1 MRATVSPSISVV
13 TATPAAAAA
22 SVARSVG
29 RPSCRSSSSLVR
41 LFKATGARWPA
52 ASVLMRCRYVHI
64 GHSTDVHRWR
74 NAEKEEVQRQF
85 RGGVKLGSDIVKM
98 REQAAKEKELIDQDK
113 FTDWRL
119 VYNYAIG
126 AALLLIGLNVILVF
140 VEPNPSPEYVPYTES
155 VVQASS
161 AGEAATDSSQAP
173 LSDTSSTRHTRGRD
187 NL

>member
-1 MRATVSPSISVV
+1 MRATVSPSFSVV

-22 SVARSVG
+22 SVAWPVG
-29 RPSCRSSSSLVR
+29 IPSCRPSSSLVR

-52 ASVLMRCRYVHI
+52 TSVLTRCRYVHI

-126 AALLLIGLNVILVF
+126 AALLLIGLNVILAF

-161 AGEAATDSSQAP
+161 ASEAATSREREQRAESEAGCLALGHD
-173 LSDTSSTRHTRGRD
+173 
-187 NL
+187 